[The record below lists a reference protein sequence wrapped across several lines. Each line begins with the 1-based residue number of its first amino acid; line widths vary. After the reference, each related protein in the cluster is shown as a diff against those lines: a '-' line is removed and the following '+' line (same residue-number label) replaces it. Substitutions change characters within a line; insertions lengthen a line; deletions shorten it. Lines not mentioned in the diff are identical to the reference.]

1 MELIYNIPESID
13 ELFERGED
21 TYYIQDYTIEP
32 MDNNE
37 SMAFFLDFI
46 GVPQKNIVLDDGT
59 QVYLVHED
67 YDYELK
73 IDAGGLGDFF
83 SHSFEVTICKPEE
96 QEQ

>member
-1 MELIYNIPESID
+1 MCQYNIPGDID
-13 ELFERGED
+13 ELFANGNRN
-21 TYYIQDYTIEP
+21 YSIIDYSIEG
-32 MDNNE
+32 MDSEE
-37 SMAFFLDFI
+37 SMDFFLDFI

>member
-1 MELIYNIPESID
+1 MCQYNIPGDID
-13 ELFERGED
+13 ELFANGNRN
-21 TYYIQDYTIEP
+21 YSIIDYSIEG
-32 MDNNE
+32 MDNEE
-37 SMAFFLDFI
+37 SMDFFLDFI

-73 IDAGGLGDFF
+73 IDAGRLGDFF

>member
-37 SMAFFLDFI
+37 SMAFFLDRLGI
-46 GVPQKNIVLDDGT
+46 PESNIDLNDGT
-59 QVYLVHED
+59 KVI
-67 YDYELK
+67 LK
-73 IDAGGLGDFF
+73 HDNYPQFRLIIDAGGFGDFY
-83 SHSFEVTICKPEE
+83 SHKFDVIII
-96 QEQ
+96 